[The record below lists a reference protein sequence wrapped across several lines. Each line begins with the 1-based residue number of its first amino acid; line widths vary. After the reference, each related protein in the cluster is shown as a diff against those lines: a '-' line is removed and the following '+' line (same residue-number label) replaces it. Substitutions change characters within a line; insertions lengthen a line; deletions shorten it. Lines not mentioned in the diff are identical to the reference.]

1 MPRWPAGL
9 HLHASAQAA
18 RTGKAASRILV
29 NPQEDYDRIVTALLS
44 QNQAQTTIGGG
55 GSGTVRLGP
64 TGLGTRWYLTQ
75 ANVQTTTGP
84 NDTSTVALYLGAQVQ
99 ANLLGGTSYAGG
111 QDTIG
116 LHVRPLTPG
125 DLITAVWTGGH
136 AGDLATLTL
145 YGDQDVLT
153 S

>member
-1 MPRWPAGL
+1 M
-9 HLHASAQAA
+9 HLHASSQIARMGYAAQ
-18 RTGKAASRILV
+18 RIPI
-29 NPQEDYDRIVTALLS
+29 NPQESYTWQVTALLS
-44 QNQAQTTIGGG
+44 QNQAQTIIGAGG
-55 GSGTVRLGP
+55 RGVVQLGP

-84 NDTSTVALYLGAQVQ
+84 NDSSTVALYLGAQVQ
-99 ANLLGGTSYAGG
+99 SNLLGGTSYAGG

-136 AGDLATLTL
+136 PGDVASLTF
-145 YGDQDVLT
+145 YGDQDVLA
-153 S
+153 

>member
-1 MPRWPAGL
+1 
-9 HLHASAQAA
+9 LHASAQPA
-18 RTGKAASRILV
+18 RTGAIVLPIRVL
-29 NPQEDYDRIVTALLS
+29 PQESYTRQVTALLS
-44 QNQAQTTIGGG
+44 QNQAQTVISGGG
-55 GSGTVRLGP
+55 TGTVRIGP

-84 NDTSTVALYLGAQVQ
+84 NDASTVALYLGLQVQ

-125 DLITAVWTGGH
+125 DLIIAVWTGGH
-136 AGDLATLTL
+136 PGDTATLTL
-145 YGDQDVLT
+145 YGDQDVLA
-153 S
+153 

>member
-18 RTGKAASRILV
+18 RTGKAASRILII
-29 NPQEDYDRIVTALLS
+29 PQREYTRQVTALLS
-44 QNQAQTTIGGG
+44 QNQAQTTISGAGT
-55 GSGTVRLGP
+55 GTVRIGP

-84 NDTSTVALYLGAQVQ
+84 NDASTVALYLGLQVQ
-99 ANLLGGTSYAGG
+99 GNLLGGTSYAGG

-116 LHVRPLTPG
+116 LNVRPLTPG
-125 DLITAVWTGGH
+125 DLIIAVWTGGH
-136 AGDLATLTL
+136 PGDVASLTL
-145 YGDQDVLT
+145 YGDQDVLA
-153 S
+153 